1 MLIGL
6 MESKDSVCSIIIDYW
21 KRSIISM
28 IGLYFLECSSSQS
41 VGLMM
46 NSCII
51 LPKPC
56 MCNSEPERGITP
68 YLHKLNK
75 CYFIQ

>member
-1 MLIGL
+1 MLLGL
-6 MESKDSVCSIIIDYW
+6 MECKDSVCSIIIDYW
-21 KRSIISM
+21 KRSIITM
-28 IGLYFLECSSSQS
+28 IGLYLQQFTKS
-41 VGLMM
+41 VSLMM
-46 NSCII
+46 NSYYT
-51 LPKPC
+51 LPKAR